1 MRARILLLSLLL
13 SFLNAKELN
22 VLPLNLGFDS
32 KSRVFFSTAFL
43 KLDDKDEDLY
53 RKARLINFELGY
65 NKRLFLNEFSLVD
78 YFSYTDFFGFSSLLN
93 LSLTKSNL
101 YKKEGTSYSKS
112 LNESFKTSPD
122 LSFGLGF
129 SAGTKPFH
137 FYAMPVLGYRYDY
150 KDNAFA
156 AARLGFILDFERL
169 GFELDFSKYFD
180 KVNNR
185 GYDLE
190 LSNTAKFKLFKHSFF
205 YIKHKFYSN
214 ESTKIYPQKELNLI
228 TLGFELSLLDI

>member
-1 MRARILLLSLLL
+1 MEHNHIIAFILTLIAGLATVAGGSV
-13 SFLNAKELN
+13 SFFVKRN
-22 VLPLNLGFDS
+22 NL
-32 KSRVFFSTAFL
+32 KMLAT
-43 KLDDKDEDLY
+43 
-53 RKARLINFELGY
+53 
-65 NKRLFLNEFSLVD
+65 
-78 YFSYTDFFGFSSLLN
+78 
-93 LSLTKSNL
+93 
-101 YKKEGTSYSKS
+101 
-112 LNESFKTSPD
+112 
-122 LSFGLGF
+122 GLGF

>member
-1 MRARILLLSLLL
+1 MRARLLLSLLL
-13 SFLNAKELN
+13 SYLNANELN
-22 VLPLNLGFDS
+22 VLPLNLAFDS
-32 KSRVFFSTAFL
+32 KNRASFSTTLFSI
-43 KLDDKDEDLY
+43 DDKDNDLY
-53 RKARLINFELGY
+53 SKAKLISLELGY

-93 LSLTKSNL
+93 LSLTKANL
-101 YKKEGTSYSKS
+101 YKKEGNSYSKS
-112 LNESFKTSPD
+112 LNKSFKTSPD

-156 AARLGFILDFERL
+156 AAKLGFILDFERL